1 MKRAGIYIFWVIIIL
16 GLVVRLLALSFNG
29 IFDIATYNEWG
40 LNTLKNGLN
49 ETFQGIY
56 FPFQYQLFGFS
67 SWLAVKLNI
76 EYFIIFKFINLIF
89 DTGNL
94 IVLYLIFKK
103 LGISKFYLL
112 IYWIHPWF
120 LNMFSLGYCDFQF
133 TFFILCTIFFSLKAT
148 SGSRDFLIAGIFLGF
163 AFLMKP
169 QVEIIVLAFFI
180 YSLFFFFRNRDIRVL
195 HIFIF
200 PAILFINY
208 SLYFFITA
216 GDPFRVAHAY
226 LNVAD
231 ASVVCLNA
239 NFLNFWFPVAYMMKN
254 AGDPIYSISDLTEF
268 AGIPLRYLAVVLVLV
283 LIFLYIK
290 RLAAKKFVGDIDL
303 KFLLIASF
311 SSFVVPFVMTSAHEN
326 HLFLGT
332 VLIIPLL
339 AMSKSIIFKI
349 SVHIILI
356 LQAIN
361 LYGYYSI
368 GEFNAFN
375 LPGIKYNH
383 ETALTFSLIASAAFL
398 VMLYY
403 FYFKMLK
410 DENYKDTDSQQ
421 G

>member
-1 MKRAGIYIFWVIIIL
+1 MKRAGIYIFWIIIIL
-16 GLVVRLLALSFNG
+16 GLVVRMLSLSFNG

-56 FPFQYQLFGFS
+56 FPFQYQLFEFS

-76 EYFIIFKFINLIF
+76 EYFIIFKSVNLIF
-89 DTGNL
+89 DIGNL
-94 IVLYLIFKK
+94 VVLYFILKK

-133 TFFILCTIFFSLKAT
+133 TFFILCTIFFILKAT
-148 SGSRDFLIAGIFLGF
+148 SVSRDFLIAGIFLGF

-169 QVEIIVLAFFI
+169 QVEIIVLSFFI
-180 YSLFFFFRNRDIRVL
+180 YGMFLFFRNRDIKVL

-208 SLYFFITA
+208 SLYFFITS

-226 LNVAD
+226 LSVAD

-239 NFLNFWFPVAYMMKN
+239 NFLNFWFPVAYLMKSD
-254 AGDPIYSISDLTEF
+254 GDPIYSISDLTEF
-268 AGIPLRYLAVVLVLV
+268 AGIPLRYLAIIIVLL
-283 LIFLYIK
+283 LIILFIK
-290 RLAAKKFVGDIDL
+290 KLADKKSSDHGL
-303 KFLLIASF
+303 SLLMIASF

-339 AMSKSIIFKI
+339 ALSKSLLFRI
-349 SVHIILI
+349 SVHIILV

-361 LYGYYSI
+361 LYGYYGF
-368 GEFNAFN
+368 GE
-375 LPGIKYNH
+375 GR
-383 ETALTFSLIASAAFL
+383 TFSLNFSYTYEIALILSL
-398 VMLYY
+398 VASLASIIILY
-403 FYFKMLK
+403 FFFRLK
-410 DENYKDTDSQQ
+410 SDHSTKSLDKSIIEK
-421 G
+421 

>member
-1 MKRAGIYIFWVIIIL
+1 MKRAGIYIFWIIIIL
-16 GLVVRLLALSFNG
+16 GLVVRMLSLSFNG

-56 FPFQYQLFGFS
+56 FPFQYQLFEFS

-76 EYFIIFKFINLIF
+76 EYFIIFKSVNLIF
-89 DTGNL
+89 DIGNL
-94 IVLYLIFKK
+94 VVLYLILKK

-133 TFFILCTIFFSLKAT
+133 TFFILCTIFFTLKAT
-148 SGSRDFLIAGIFLGF
+148 SGSRDFLIAGVFLGF

-169 QVEIIVLAFFI
+169 QVEIIVLSFFI
-180 YSLFFFFRNRDIRVL
+180 YGMFLFFRNRDIKVL

-208 SLYFFITA
+208 SLYFFITS

-254 AGDPIYSISDLTEF
+254 DGDPIYSISDLTEF
-268 AGIPLRYLAVVLVLV
+268 AGIPLRYLAIVIVLL
-283 LIFLYIK
+283 LIILFIK
-290 RLAAKKFVGDIDL
+290 KLTDKKSSENDIS
-303 KFLLIASF
+303 LLIIASF
-311 SSFVVPFVMTSAHEN
+311 ASFVVPFVMTSAHEN

-339 AMSKSIIFKI
+339 AISKSLLFRI
-349 SVHIILI
+349 SVHIILV

-361 LYGYYSI
+361 LYGYYGF
-368 GEFNAFN
+368 GE
-375 LPGIKYNH
+375 GQ
-383 ETALTFSLIASAAFL
+383 TFSLNFSYNYEIALILSLVASLAAIII
-398 VMLYY
+398 LY
-403 FYFKMLK
+403 FFFHLK
-410 DENYKDTDSQQ
+410 SDHFTKSLDKSIMEK
-421 G
+421 

>member
-1 MKRAGIYIFWVIIIL
+1 MKRAGIYIFWIIIIL
-16 GLVVRLLALSFNG
+16 GLIVRLLTLSYNG
-29 IFDIATYNEWG
+29 TFDIATYHEWG
-40 LNTLKNGLN
+40 LNTFKNGLA
-49 ETFQGIY
+49 ESYQGIY
-56 FPFQYQLFGFS
+56 FPFQYQLFAFS
-67 SWLAVKLNI
+67 SWLSVQLNI
-76 EYFIIFKFINLIF
+76 DYFIIFKSVNLIF
-89 DTGNL
+89 DCGNL
-94 IVLYLIFKK
+94 AILYLILRK

-133 TFFILCTIFFSLKAT
+133 TFFILCTIFFTLKAT
-148 SGSRDFLIAGIFLGF
+148 SGSRDFLFAGIFLGF

-169 QVEIIVLAFFI
+169 QVEIIILSFFI
-180 YSLFFFFRNRDIRVL
+180 YSLFLFFRNRDIRVL

-208 SLYFFITA
+208 TLYFLITA
-216 GDPFRVAHAY
+216 GNPLRLANTY

-231 ASVVCLNA
+231 SSVVCLNA
-239 NFLNFWFPVAYMMKN
+239 NFLNFWFPVAYLMKN
-254 AGDPIYSISDLTEF
+254 DGDPIYSISDLTGF

-283 LIFLYIK
+283 LIILYIK
-290 RLAAKKFVGDIDL
+290 KLADKKYAGDTDL
-303 KFLLIASF
+303 KLLLIASF

-349 SVHIILI
+349 SVHIILL

-361 LYGYYSI
+361 LYGYYGI
-368 GEFNAFN
+368 GEFNAFK
-375 LPGIKYNH
+375 LPGINYNY
-383 ETALTFSLIASAAFL
+383 ETALIFSLIASAAFL

-403 FYFKMLK
+403 FYFKMLI
-410 DENYKDTDSQQ
+410 DEN
-421 G
+421 

>member
-1 MKRAGIYIFWVIIIL
+1 MKRAGTYIFWIIIIL
-16 GLVVRLLALSFNG
+16 GLVVRLLSLSFNG

-49 ETFQGIY
+49 ETYQGIY
-56 FPFQYQLFGFS
+56 FPFQYQLFAFS

-76 EYFIIFKFINLIF
+76 EYFIIFKSVNLIF
-89 DTGNL
+89 DIGNL
-94 IVLYLIFKK
+94 AVLYLILKK

-133 TFFILCTIFFSLKAT
+133 TFFILCTILFTLKAT

-180 YSLFFFFRNRDIRVL
+180 YSLFFFFRNRDIKVL
-195 HIFIF
+195 NIFIF

-208 SLYFFITA
+208 SLYFFITP

-239 NFLNFWFPVAYMMKN
+239 NFLNLWFPVAYMMKN
-254 AGDPIYSISDLTEF
+254 DGDPIYSISDLTEF
-268 AGIPLRYLAVVLVLV
+268 AGIPLRYLAIVAV
-283 LIFLYIK
+283 LILIILFIK
-290 RLAAKKFVGDIDL
+290 KLADKKSSDHDL
-303 KFLLIASF
+303 SLLMIASF

-339 AMSKSIIFKI
+339 AISKSFLFRI
-349 SVHIILI
+349 SVHIILV
-356 LQAIN
+356 LQAVN
-361 LYGYYSI
+361 LYGYYGF
-368 GEFNAFN
+368 GE
-375 LPGIKYNH
+375 GR
-383 ETALTFSLIASAAFL
+383 TFSLNFSYNYEIALILSFVASFAFIIIL
-398 VMLYY
+398 
-403 FYFKMLK
+403 FFFFKMKSDHSTKSL
-410 DENYKDTDSQQ
+410 DTSIIEK
-421 G
+421 